1 MAAKYP
7 AIPDPTLDPASLR
20 DSVLALKQAFE
31 IHSHQRASP
40 LNAAVT
46 WQDLVNLNLITISQ
60 VPAK

>member
-7 AIPDPTLDPASLR
+7 SIPDPNLDPKSLR

-31 IHSHQRASP
+31 IHSHQRGTP

-46 WQDLVNLNLITISQ
+46 WQDLVNLGLITAAQ